1 MYENDDEGRKEKQYS
16 YYVYYDY
23 YYMNNGIK
31 NARLNVF

>member
-1 MYENDDEGRKEKQYS
+1 MMKKEKIKKEKQYS